1 MRCCHS
7 YRCTNDLFL
16 GIVLFQNLQHSFQF
30 CFGSSGIKQI
40 FRIAFQHTPL
50 NCNYTYKSEYIE
62 IFVFTDLNIS
72 DFDVLIQQIG
82 EILLC
87 VICFY
92 GLQNAIF
99 FQTLQNA
106 DSLFLG
112 AMKLFNQ
119 VFLGIAF
126 LFS

>member
-1 MRCCHS
+1 M
-7 YRCTNDLFL
+7 FL
-16 GIVLFQNLQHSFQF
+16 GIVLFQNLQHLFQF
-30 CFGSSGIKQI
+30 CLGGRGIEQI
-40 FRIAFQHTPL
+40 FRIAFQHTAL
-50 NCNYTYKSEYIE
+50 NCNNTHKSEHIQ

-72 DFDVLIQQIG
+72 DFNVLIQQIC
-82 EILLC
+82 EVLLC